1 MHDVVDLVL
10 CSAGLLLFS
19 AVVLVDIF
27 FFAVLTSSW
36 AKLWEGRG
44 LDQLPA
50 PFPCEL
56 VIKCVLCMCMCTFCA
71 IFCNM
76 CLPCCLWVNEF
87 PLYYSI

>member
-36 AKLWEGRG
+36 AKLWESRG
-44 LDQLPA
+44 LDQLPIY
-50 PFPCEL
+50 L
-56 VIKCVLCMCMCTFCA
+56 V
-71 IFCNM
+71 
-76 CLPCCLWVNEF
+76 
-87 PLYYSI
+87 